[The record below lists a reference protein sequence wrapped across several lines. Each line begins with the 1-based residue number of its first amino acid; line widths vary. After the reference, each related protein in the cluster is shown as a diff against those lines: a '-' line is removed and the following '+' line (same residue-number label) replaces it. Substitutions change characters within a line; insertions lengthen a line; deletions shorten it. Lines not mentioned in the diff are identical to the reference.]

1 MQEVNLARAQTS
13 RTAGQDKDHEGF
25 VARDEPYDC
34 QQCVRAHAM
43 GTARSMPPGVTFPT
57 LGAENARAWT
67 IYHEIQAQV
76 IVGMEVIGLDMKAL
90 PVAFDFHGITS
101 QSERLSLY
109 RKVMVLDRVHQEHRA
124 VVSAQRSSQ
133 DAERRTQAAAQGA
146 GRG

>member
-34 QQCVRAHAM
+34 QQCVRAHAT
-43 GTARSMPPGVTFPT
+43 GKARNMPPGLTFPT
-57 LGAENARAWT
+57 LGAENALAWA
-67 IYHEIQAQV
+67 IYHELQGQV
-76 IVGMEVIGLDMKAL
+76 IVGMEVIGLDVQAL
-90 PVAFDFHGITS
+90 PVAFDFHGVPTA
-101 QSERLSLY
+101 ERLDLY

-124 VVSAQRSSQ
+124 IVNAQRSSQ
-133 DAERRTQAAAQGA
+133 DAERRTQAAAQGV